1 MVLFLYACEF
11 YIKVFFAPCVSVAK
25 KIADTSTGFLQ
36 NLYLLFLGFYRHAL
50 TAPETVF
57 LGALVVNRYRVNGLT
72 AIRIARSFSPL
83 LLKAQVAYILYY
95 SEMYLTLVSTSV
107 FSSSASI
114 AKRYVTTSPQSIAA
128 RISWMNTMF

>member
-57 LGALVVNRYRVNGLT
+57 LGALVVNRYR

>member
-25 KIADTSTGFLQ
+25 KNSRYKHRISPEFVSAIFRILQACSHSARNRVFRGFSCQSIPL
-36 NLYLLFLGFYRHAL
+36 
-50 TAPETVF
+50 
-57 LGALVVNRYRVNGLT
+57 GLT